1 MTPPGSSSVRATLSG
16 AALALGTVAVAT
28 GAKAYLIDPVV
39 DVKDPFALYIAA
51 VALTAWWGW
60 PWSGIS
66 IALSTVAADYFFV
79 LPVHSL
85 HLHDGADL
93 TLMVLFVA
101 ESSLIAW
108 LIARLKA
115 ERRIAERAVALRDR
129 FVATMSHDLRNPLQ
143 TILAWTHIVLAD
155 RLVNPERVGK
165 ALQAIQ
171 HSVRQ
176 QQRLIEDLL
185 DLSVAAQG
193 KLQIDRRRM
202 DLGPL
207 VRAVVEEW
215 IPHCEQHGVILK
227 AEYVLEPV
235 MVEADA
241 DRLRQAIE
249 NLLSNSVKFTP
260 AGGSI
265 RIQIAPVHDAAII
278 RVVDSGEGI
287 DPAMLDRIFES
298 WERAGRST
306 PEGVGLGLAIT
317 RHLVTL
323 HHGTITAASV
333 GKGHGTTFEIRLPLA
348 A

>member
-1 MTPPGSSSVRATLSG
+1 
-16 AALALGTVAVAT
+16 
-28 GAKAYLIDPVV
+28 
-39 DVKDPFALYIAA
+39 
-51 VALTAWWGW
+51 
-60 PWSGIS
+60 
-66 IALSTVAADYFFV
+66 
-79 LPVHSL
+79 
-85 HLHDGADL
+85 
-93 TLMVLFVA
+93 
-101 ESSLIAW
+101 
-108 LIARLKA
+108 
-115 ERRIAERAVALRDR
+115 
-129 FVATMSHDLRNPLQ
+129 
-143 TILAWTHIVLAD
+143 
-155 RLVNPERVGK
+155 
-165 ALQAIQ
+165 
-171 HSVRQ
+171 
-176 QQRLIEDLL
+176 
-185 DLSVAAQG
+185 
-193 KLQIDRRRM
+193 
-202 DLGPL
+202 
-207 VRAVVEEW
+207 
-215 IPHCEQHGVILK
+215 VILK

-241 DRLRQAIE
+241 DRLRQAID